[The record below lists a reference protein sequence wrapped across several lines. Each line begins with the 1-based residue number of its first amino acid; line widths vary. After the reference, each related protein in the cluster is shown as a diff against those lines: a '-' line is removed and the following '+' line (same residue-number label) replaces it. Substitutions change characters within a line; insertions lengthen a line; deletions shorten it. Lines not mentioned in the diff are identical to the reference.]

1 MEYDPRPREITQQVK
16 SLRIQTLSLK
26 YSVLQSSCKSLH
38 HNSTHFVLTASYFYN
53 DCDITCTCMCLYGI
67 YMYTYTTVHVITH
80 TQSQLAVSMENHVHS
95 TLAIDR
101 HKKDMN
107 IFTHTCMQYTNTYMY
122 IMVMFAL
129 HVYFLSY
136 VYLLLVCYA
145 HDFPCTQPQWL
156 FLYNSIHNVF
166 MLCWSKCYW

>member
-1 MEYDPRPREITQQVK
+1 MY
-16 SLRIQTLSLK
+16 
-26 YSVLQSSCKSLH
+26 
-38 HNSTHFVLTASYFYN
+38 
-53 DCDITCTCMCLYGI
+53 TCMCLYGI

-101 HKKDMN
+101 HKKEVDMEN
-107 IFTHTCMQYTNTYMY
+107 EYVHIQCLVY

-136 VYLLLVCYA
+136 VYC
-145 HDFPCTQPQWL
+145 
-156 FLYNSIHNVF
+156 
-166 MLCWSKCYW
+166 